1 MVASAMK
8 KKYLNTLIALALL
21 AALWGAATYW
31 EKRKSETS
39 EKETQEKIVK
49 VEKGRIL
56 SISLEQGEEEMI
68 VCRRE
73 GDKWVIEEPRKLP
86 ADQSAIDSLLTNLT
100 DATVNRTVE
109 PPPTDLKDFGLDQP
123 ATTLEVSTDAKPEK
137 LTLLLGDETPT
148 GAGVYAQLAGDPRVV
163 ILPRYL
169 KTSLSKTLFD
179 LRDHRA
185 FTLDADKLLR
195 IEAAWKGKRWTLEKN
210 PQGAWNLVLPPAVR
224 ADHFTASG
232 LVDRLRSV
240 NMQSI
245 VAETQRNLGRYGF
258 GAPQLRLQASG
269 PEGSQTLT
277 VGKKEDGNYF
287 ATNSALDPVFTLDS
301 GFVSQFQKQP
311 DDLRD
316 KDLFAFSNF
325 EAKRVEVEGAE
336 GTRVFEREAENKWKQ
351 TAPAAKEVATDK
363 LETLLNRLRDLR
375 AESFPK
381 GTKLD
386 AFGLSKPAYRFKV
399 RFGDKN
405 EEQIVEASKVAEH
418 AYARRGTDA
427 LACEVSKTALED
439 VEKAL
444 QEL

>member
-1 MVASAMK
+1 MK

-73 GDKWVIEEPRKLP
+73 GDKWVIAEPRKLP

-195 IEAAWKGKRWTLEKN
+195 IEAAWKGERWTLEKN

-245 VAETQRNLGRYGF
+245 VAETQRNMGRYGF

-325 EAKRVEVEGAE
+325 EAKRVEVEGPD